1 MLALR
6 ALLFA
11 VFGGFI
17 GAAPAAPVVPDRAG
31 HDAPEADAA
40 QQSQKSEHPVREA
53 EAPTARDR
61 AAAPPS
67 ADTVGSAIGA
77 LPSERLVFRLP
88 EPVAGSSGPSRGAT
102 PLPPVEDIRAGLLD
116 LPPPPR

>member
-31 HDAPEADAA
+31 HDAGEAGAA
-40 QQSQKSEHPVREA
+40 QQSQKSEHPGCELDTP
-53 EAPTARDR
+53 APSHC
-61 AAAPPS
+61 AAAPPGTG
-67 ADTVGSAIGA
+67 APGPAPA
-77 LPSERLVFRLP
+77 LPLDIRILGRP
-88 EPVAGSSGPSRGAT
+88 GHVAAPPGPCRGAT
-102 PLPPVEDIRAGLLD
+102 PHAHAEDVRAGLLG

>member
-1 MLALR
+1 MAALR

-31 HDAPEADAA
+31 HDAGEAGACTH
-40 QQSQKSEHPVREA
+40 SQKSEHGGYGA
-53 EAPTARDR
+53 EAPATREC

-67 ADTVGSAIGA
+67 SDTGTPATGM
-77 LPSERLVFRLP
+77 LPPSCGFRLP
-88 EPVAGSSGPSRGAT
+88 AAAPAPSGSSPGPR
-102 PLPPVEDIRAGLLD
+102 PRPPAEDVRAGLLD

>member
-17 GAAPAAPVVPDRAG
+17 GAAPAAPVVTDR
-31 HDAPEADAA
+31 HDGPEAGAA
-40 QQSQKSEHPVREA
+40 QQSQKSEHPGFDVD
-53 EAPTARDR
+53 APAPRDC
-61 AAAPPS
+61 AAAPPGTDAPGPGPAIAPDCPPRPS
-67 ADTVGSAIGA
+67 AA
-77 LPSERLVFRLP
+77 
-88 EPVAGSSGPSRGAT
+88 VAAPPGRAAGGTPGPQ
-102 PLPPVEDIRAGLLD
+102 VEDVRAGLLG